1 MRVLENLVPDK
12 VFYYFEEISSIPR
25 GSGDLE
31 AVSDYCVNFAKERN
45 LAVRKDELNNVV
57 IKKPATEGR
66 EYDTTVII
74 QGHLDMV
81 CEKTTESNH
90 DFENDG
96 IELLVDGDWISA
108 NGTTLGADNGI
119 AIAYALAILDDNTI
133 SHPAL
138 EVIFT
143 ADEEI
148 GMFGAKALDMS
159 DLTGK
164 YMLNLD
170 CEEDG
175 ICYAGCA
182 GGARLE
188 AQFDIERTSS
198 KGTLYTITVKG
209 LKGGHSGAEIDK
221 ERANASMIM
230 GRVLHKIDDTMNFGI
245 VSVNG
250 GSKDNVITRENIAQ
264 IVAEDEDTLKKI
276 IDDFNTEIKNEYA
289 VADENIIVTIEKGE
303 YGEYNVVCKDNQDDV
318 ITFMYTVPYGP
329 QNYCTDVKG
338 VVETSLNMGVV
349 NTTEDKIVIVMSVRS
364 MIRSRK
370 ELLLDRVK
378 CLALKLN
385 AKVEIGADYPEW
397 EFKRNSALQDIMKK
411 TYFDMYKEEI
421 KMNVI
426 HAGLECGY
434 FLEKNPEL
442 DVLSFGPQMFDIH
455 TPEERLSI
463 SSTKKVYDLVLE
475 LLKNIK

>member
-198 KGTLYTITVKG
+198 KGTLYTMKG
-209 LKGGHSGAEIDK
+209 DDDIINYSYI
-221 ERANASMIM
+221 R
-230 GRVLHKIDDTMNFGI
+230 RVCH
-245 VSVNG
+245 
-250 GSKDNVITRENIAQ
+250 E
-264 IVAEDEDTLKKI
+264 
-276 IDDFNTEIKNEYA
+276 
-289 VADENIIVTIEKGE
+289 EKS
-303 YGEYNVVCKDNQDDV
+303 Q
-318 ITFMYTVPYGP
+318 
-329 QNYCTDVKG
+329 
-338 VVETSLNMGVV
+338 
-349 NTTEDKIVIVMSVRS
+349 
-364 MIRSRK
+364 
-370 ELLLDRVK
+370 
-378 CLALKLN
+378 
-385 AKVEIGADYPEW
+385 
-397 EFKRNSALQDIMKK
+397 
-411 TYFDMYKEEI
+411 
-421 KMNVI
+421 
-426 HAGLECGY
+426 
-434 FLEKNPEL
+434 
-442 DVLSFGPQMFDIH
+442 
-455 TPEERLSI
+455 
-463 SSTKKVYDLVLE
+463 
-475 LLKNIK
+475 

>member
-45 LAVRKDELNNVV
+45 LVARKDELNNVV

-81 CEKTTESNH
+81 CEKTNESNH

-289 VADENIIVTIEKGE
+289 VADQNIIVTIEKGE

>member
-81 CEKTTESNH
+81 CEKTNESNH

-289 VADENIIVTIEKGE
+289 VADQNIIVTIEKGE

>member
-1 MRVLENLVPDK
+1 MRVLENLVPNK

-45 LAVRKDELNNVV
+45 LTVRKDELNNVV

-66 EYDTTVII
+66 ENDTAVII

-289 VADENIIVTIEKGE
+289 VTDENIIVTIEKGE

-370 ELLLDRVK
+370 QLLLDRVK

-421 KMNVI
+421 EMNVI

>member
-289 VADENIIVTIEKGE
+289 VADQNIIVTIEKGE

>member
-81 CEKTTESNH
+81 CEKTNESNH

-289 VADENIIVTIEKGE
+289 VADQNIIVTIEKGK

-318 ITFMYTVPYGP
+318 ITFIYTVPYGP

>member
-1 MRVLENLVPDK
+1 MRVLENLVPNK

-45 LAVRKDELNNVV
+45 LTVRKDELNNVV

-66 EYDTTVII
+66 ENDTAVII

-289 VADENIIVTIEKGE
+289 VTDENIIVTIEKGE

-370 ELLLDRVK
+370 QLLLDRVK

-421 KMNVI
+421 EMTVI